1 MYKININNQ
10 IIGPMTIEQ
19 LMAYPLNMYTPV
31 MSETSTMW
39 APLYQYPELMDACRQ
54 YGKVLSQDSELSN
67 KKILCGIMAILF
79 GTLGIQY
86 FICGKVSG
94 GLLTILISLVTCGA
108 WGIVTLIQGIM
119 MLCMDES
126 EFNRKYIEST
136 SVLPLF

>member
-31 MSETSTMW
+31 MSETGTMW
-39 APLYQYPELMDACRQ
+39 APLCQYPEIMEACRR
-54 YGKVLSQDSELSN
+54 YGKVLSQGTEMTN
-67 KKILCGIMAILF
+67 KKTLCGIMAILF

-86 FICGKVSG
+86 FICGKVAG
-94 GLLTILISLVTCGA
+94 GLLTLLISLVTCGA

-119 MLCMDES
+119 MLCMDDS

-136 SVLPLF
+136 STLPLF